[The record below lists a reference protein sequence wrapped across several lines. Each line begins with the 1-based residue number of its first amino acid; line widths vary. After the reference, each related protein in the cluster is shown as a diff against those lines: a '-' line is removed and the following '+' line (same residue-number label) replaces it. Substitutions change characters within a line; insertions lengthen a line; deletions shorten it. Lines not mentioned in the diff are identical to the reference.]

1 MSKSNETTPNVPTLR
16 FKSFEQ
22 EWEYS
27 TIGKCSISLEY
38 GMNAA
43 AVKYDGKHKYI
54 RITDI
59 DEETSAFI
67 PNPLSSPDG
76 EFEQKYLVKENDIL
90 FARTGASVGKS
101 YLYNPNDGELYFAGF
116 LIRARIKPEYNGT
129 FIYYQTKSKKYD
141 RWVKLTSMRSGQPGI
156 NSQEYSGYPIA
167 ITGKV
172 EQDKIADFLQL
183 IDNRIAVQNKIIS
196 KYETLIKGIIDCL
209 LNKKED
215 NYYTFK
221 DLYLKAGEG
230 GTPTTDNDSYYEN
243 GTIPFIKIDDL
254 SQKYIKRNSDY
265 ITYLGLEK
273 SAAWLIPSNSVIFSN
288 GATIG
293 RISINTY
300 PIATK
305 QGVLGIVPSPIV
317 MTEYLYYYM
326 KTTYFRGQVRRIT
339 VKGTMDCA
347 YLKDLNSIICHIP
360 EINHQEKRIALLTV
374 LDEKIACERMLLQ
387 KLKEQKK
394 YLLSKMFI

>member
-1 MSKSNETTPNVPTLR
+1 MR

-76 EFEQKYLVKENDIL
+76 EFEQRYLVKENDIL

-101 YLYNPNDGELYFAGF
+101 YLYNSNDGELYFAGF
-116 LIRARIKPEYNGT
+116 LIRARIKPEYNGP

-172 EQDKIADFLQL
+172 EQDKIAGFFQML
-183 IDNRIAVQNKIIS
+183 DNRIAVQNKIIS
-196 KYETLIKGIIDCL
+196 KYETLIKGIRERIVNCGWQWKKLDEL
-209 LNKKED
+209 IQEGVVRLNRGNIIPKHPED
-215 NYYTFK
+215 NTYKYPVYSSSTQNNGLMGYNDTYMFDK
-221 DLYLKAGEG
+221 ELITWSIDGGGNFFYRKKHKFNVTNVCGIMQVDENVYSYRFIAEMLTYQHSKMKFDYQSKAH
-230 GTPTTDNDSYYEN
+230 P
-243 GTIPFIKIDDL
+243 
-254 SQKYIKRNSDY
+254 
-265 ITYLGLEK
+265 
-273 SAAWLIPSNSVIFSN
+273 SVISSLYSLPCLP
-288 GATIG
+288 
-293 RISINTY
+293 ISE
-300 PIATK
+300 
-305 QGVLGIVPSPIV
+305 Q
-317 MTEYLYYYM
+317 
-326 KTTYFRGQVRRIT
+326 
-339 VKGTMDCA
+339 
-347 YLKDLNSIICHIP
+347 NSYC
-360 EINHQEKRIALLTV
+360 RLLIAL
-374 LDEKIACERMLLQ
+374 DRKIQIEQQSLC